1 MWGVERKVDRDNIE
15 ERVKGK
21 ENKNVSSFI
30 DGLARGAKKLPAVG
44 LGSMFVDLVWYL
56 EMRNSTQW

>member
-30 DGLARGAKKLPAVG
+30 DGLARGAKTLPAAG
-44 LGSMFVDLVWYL
+44 LGLMFVSLIW
-56 EMRNSTQW
+56 